1 MSARTGAVS
10 VTDKHGRRVVNVDL
24 LGYAVPVGRVKRTDE
39 LVLGDLVRLPG
50 GLIRTVDVIK
60 DSGYVNYRNE
70 PILAVMY
77 CEGRTAEWSEGNSSI
92 ARGTWEIVE

>member
-1 MSARTGAVS
+1 MSARDGAQS
-10 VTDKHGRRVVNVDL
+10 VTDKHGRLVMGFRTAD
-24 LGYAVPVGRVKRTDE
+24 PMPRVKRTDE

>member
-1 MSARTGAVS
+1 M
-10 VTDKHGRRVVNVDL
+10 N
-24 LGYAVPVGRVKRTDE
+24 KRTDE

-50 GLIRTVDVIK
+50 GLIRTVDVVK

-70 PILAVMY
+70 PIFAVMY

-92 ARGTWEIVE
+92 ARGRDNPDPGEPCGKCDCFTFRPTFYRKGD